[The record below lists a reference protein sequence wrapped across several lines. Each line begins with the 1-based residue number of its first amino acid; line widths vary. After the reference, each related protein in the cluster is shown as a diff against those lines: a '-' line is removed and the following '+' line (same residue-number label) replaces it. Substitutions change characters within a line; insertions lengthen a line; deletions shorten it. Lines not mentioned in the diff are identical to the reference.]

1 MQLIDIG
8 VQGAAG
14 RTARDIVDEEG
25 RRILPAGTRLT
36 TPLIRQLVERGVRQ
50 VWVFSAD
57 GSDSG
62 MSLEQKQAVVA
73 QCRAELRNRFAH
85 APQTEC
91 MRVLFDAVLKI
102 MVRER
107 LL

>member
-1 MQLIDIG
+1 MHLIDISE
-8 VQGAAG
+8 QGAG
-14 RTARDIVDEEG
+14 ERTARDIVDEEG

-36 TPLIRQLVERGVRQ
+36 MPLIRQLAERGVRQ

-57 GSDSG
+57 DSG
-62 MSLEQKQAVVA
+62 SGLTLEQKQAVVA
-73 QCRAELRNRFAH
+73 QCRTELQARFAN

-91 MRVLFDAVLKI
+91 MRVLFDAALKI